1 MSAET
6 KIYTVSE
13 VTTLIKSVL
22 EMNIPPVWVEGEISS
37 WTKAASG
44 HAYFSLK
51 DPNAQLPCV
60 IWKQNAASLLFKP
73 EEGMNVRVSGGISVY
88 EKSGKYQ
95 LIASQVQPAGVGDLY
110 AQFEKLKTRLSAE
123 GLFDE
128 EKKTTLPQYPFF
140 VGVVTSPDGAVIS
153 DIINVLNRRAPYVTV
168 ILEPTRVQGEG
179 SAEEIAAALNKMDS
193 EGKVDLII
201 VGRGGGSIEDLWS
214 FNEEVVARAIFDCN
228 TPVISSVG
236 HEIDYTI
243 ADFVADLRAA
253 TPSAAA
259 ELAAPKLEDLW
270 FTISDYSNTIYGLI
284 IDYIRDFERQ
294 IDEYERNFSS
304 ERYSSLIENEE
315 KKIDELLKMIFVQQD
330 HKLNLL
336 SLWVDSLSSNLD
348 ALSPDAVLKRGY
360 SVVTSVASGKVISAS
375 DQVNKGDE
383 ISIKLHVGN
392 LIGNV
397 KEVSSGVR

>member
-128 EKKTTLPQYPFF
+128 EKKSALPQYPFF

-270 FTISDYSNTIYGLI
+270 FTISDYSNTIYDLI

-348 ALSPDAVLKRGY
+348 ALCPDAVLKRGY

>member
-1 MSAET
+1 MSTET

-51 DPNAQLPCV
+51 DSNAQLPCV

-73 EEGMNVRVSGGISVY
+73 EEGMNVRVSGGVSVY

-95 LIASQVQPAGVGDLY
+95 LIASQVQPIGAGDLY
-110 AQFEKLKTRLSAE
+110 QQFEKLKTRLSIE

-128 EKKTTLPQYPFF
+128 EKKTALPQIPFS

-153 DIINVLNRRAPYVTV
+153 DIINVLNRRAPYVTI

-179 SAEEIAAALNKMDS
+179 SAEEIAAALKKIDS
-193 EGKVDLII
+193 EGKADLII

-228 TPVISSVG
+228 TPIISSVG

-243 ADFVADLRAA
+243 ADFVADFRAP

-259 ELAAPKLEDLW
+259 ELAAPRMEDLL
-270 FTISDYSNTIYGLI
+270 FTISDHSTTIFDMI
-284 IDYIRDFERQ
+284 TDYIRDYERQ
-294 IDEYERNFSS
+294 IDEYERNFSR
-304 ERYSSLIENEE
+304 EKYSSLIGNEE
-315 KKIDELLKMIFVQQD
+315 KKISELLNLIFIQQE

-336 SLWVDSLSSNLD
+336 SLWVDSLSNNLD

-360 SVVTSVASGKVISAS
+360 SVVTSVASGKVISTS

-397 KEVSSGVR
+397 KEVSNGVR

>member
-6 KIYTVSE
+6 KIYSVSE
-13 VTTLIKSVL
+13 VTTLIKSIL

-51 DPNAQLPCV
+51 DSNAQLPCV

-73 EEGMNVRVSGGISVY
+73 EEGMNVRVNGGISVY

-110 AQFEKLKTRLSAE
+110 QQFEKLKTRLSAE

-128 EKKTTLPQYPFF
+128 DKKTALPQIPFII
-140 VGVVTSPDGAVIS
+140 GVVTSPDGAVIS

-168 ILEPTRVQGEG
+168 KLEPTRVQGVG
-179 SAEEIAAALNKMDS
+179 SAEEIATALKKMDS
-193 EGKVDLII
+193 EGEVDLII
-201 VGRGGGSIEDLWS
+201 IGRGGGSIEDLWS

-228 TPVISSVG
+228 TPIISSVG

-243 ADFVADLRAA
+243 ADFVADLRAP

-259 ELAAPKLEDLW
+259 ELAAPKMDDLLYAIGEYSK
-270 FTISDYSNTIYGLI
+270 TVYELISDY
-284 IDYIRDFERQ
+284 IREYERQ
-294 IDEYERNFSS
+294 IDEYERNFSW
-304 ERYSSLIENEE
+304 ERYNSMIEEE
-315 KKIDELLKMIFVQQD
+315 KKTISDHLNMIFMQQE
-330 HKLNLL
+330 HNLNLL
-336 SLWVDSLSSNLD
+336 NLRVESLSNNLD
-348 ALSPDAVLKRGY
+348 ALNPDAVLARGY
-360 SVVTSVASGKVISAS
+360 SVVSSVASGKVISAFN
-375 DQVNKGDE
+375 QVEKGEE
-383 ISIKLHVGN
+383 INIKLHVGN

-397 KEVSSGVR
+397 KEVSNGVR

>member
-1 MSAET
+1 MSAEA

-51 DPNAQLPCV
+51 DSNAMLPCV

-73 EEGMNVRVSGGISVY
+73 EEGMKVRVSGGVSVY

-110 AQFEKLKTRLSAE
+110 QQFEKLKSRLSAE

-128 EKKTTLPQYPFF
+128 EKKIVLPQIPFF
-140 VGVVTSPDGAVIS
+140 IGVVTSPDGAVIS
-153 DIINVLNRRAPYVTV
+153 DIINVLNRRAPYVTI

-179 SAEEIAAALNKMDS
+179 SADEIAEALKKMDS

-236 HEIDYTI
+236 HEIDFTI
-243 ADFVADLRAA
+243 ADFVADLRAP

-259 ELAAPKLEDLW
+259 ELAAPQMEDLM
-270 FTISDYSNTIYGLI
+270 FTISDYSKTIFDLI
-284 IDYIRDFERQ
+284 SDNIRD
-294 IDEYERNFSS
+294 YERLIDDFEHDFSR
-304 ERYSSLIENEE
+304 ERYRSLIEDEE
-315 KKIDELLKMIFVQQD
+315 KKINELLKMIFIQQD

-336 SLWVDSLSSNLD
+336 SLWVDNLSNNLD

-360 SVVTSVASGKVISAS
+360 SVVTSVASGEVISTF

-392 LIGNV
+392 LIGNI

>member
-6 KIYTVSE
+6 KIYSVSE
-13 VTTLIKSVL
+13 VTTLIKSIL

-51 DPNAQLPCV
+51 DSNAQLPCV

-73 EEGMNVRVSGGISVY
+73 EEGMNVRVNGGISVY

-110 AQFEKLKTRLSAE
+110 QQFEKLKTRLSAE

-128 EKKTTLPQYPFF
+128 DKKTALPQIPFII
-140 VGVVTSPDGAVIS
+140 GVVTSPDGAVIS

-168 ILEPTRVQGEG
+168 KLEPTRVQGVG
-179 SAEEIAAALNKMDS
+179 SAEEIAAALKKMDS
-193 EGKVDLII
+193 EGEVDLII
-201 VGRGGGSIEDLWS
+201 IGRGGGSIEDLWS

-243 ADFVADLRAA
+243 ADFVADLRAP

-259 ELAAPKLEDLW
+259 ELAAPKMDDLLYAIGEYSK
-270 FTISDYSNTIYGLI
+270 TVYELISDY
-284 IDYIRDFERQ
+284 IREYEGQ
-294 IDEYERNFSS
+294 IDEYERNFSW
-304 ERYSSLIENEE
+304 ERYNSMIEEE
-315 KKIDELLKMIFVQQD
+315 KKKISDHLNMIFMQQE
-330 HKLNLL
+330 HNLNLL
-336 SLWVDSLSSNLD
+336 NLRVESLSNNLD
-348 ALSPDAVLKRGY
+348 ALNPDAVLARGY
-360 SVVTSVASGKVISAS
+360 SVVSSVASGKVISAFN
-375 DQVNKGDE
+375 QVEKGEE
-383 ISIKLHVGN
+383 INIKLHVGN

-397 KEVSSGVR
+397 KEVSNGVR

>member
-128 EKKTTLPQYPFF
+128 EKKSALPQYPFS

-193 EGKVDLII
+193 EGRVDLII

-270 FTISDYSNTIYGLI
+270 FTISDYSNTIYDLI

-336 SLWVDSLSSNLD
+336 SLWIDSLSSNLD

>member
-128 EKKTTLPQYPFF
+128 EKKTTLPQYPFS

-270 FTISDYSNTIYGLI
+270 FTISDYSNTIYDLI
-284 IDYIRDFERQ
+284 IDDIRDFERQ

-315 KKIDELLKMIFVQQD
+315 KKIDELLKMIFVQQH

-375 DQVNKGDE
+375 DQVNQGEE
-383 ISIKLHVGN
+383 INIKLHVGN
-392 LIGNV
+392 LIGIV

>member
-128 EKKTTLPQYPFF
+128 EKKTTLPQYPFS

-270 FTISDYSNTIYGLI
+270 FTISDYSNTIYDLI

-392 LIGNV
+392 LIGIV

>member
-1 MSAET
+1 MSTET

-95 LIASQVQPAGVGDLY
+95 LIASQVQPAGVGDLF
-110 AQFEKLKTRLSAE
+110 AEFEKLKTRLSAE

-128 EKKTTLPQYPFF
+128 EKKTTLPQYPFS

-259 ELAAPKLEDLW
+259 ELAAPKLEDLL
-270 FTISDYSNTIYGLI
+270 FTISDHSNTIYDLI
-284 IDYIRDFERQ
+284 VNYIRDYERQ
-294 IDEYERNFSS
+294 IDEYERNFSR

-330 HKLNLL
+330 HKLSFL

-383 ISIKLHVGN
+383 INIKLHVGN

>member
-6 KIYTVSE
+6 KIYSVSE
-13 VTTLIKSVL
+13 VTTLIKSIL
-22 EMNIPPVWVEGEISS
+22 ETNIPPLWVEGEISS

-51 DPNAQLPCV
+51 DSNAQLPCV

-73 EEGMNVRVSGGISVY
+73 EEGMNVRVSGGVSVY

-95 LIASQVQPAGVGDLY
+95 LIVSQVQPAGMGDLY
-110 AQFEKLKTRLSAE
+110 QQFELLKTRLAAE

-128 EKKTTLPQYPFF
+128 DKKSALPQIPFT

-153 DIINVLNRRAPYVTV
+153 DIINVLSRRAPYVT
-168 ILEPTRVQGEG
+168 IKLEPTRVQGAG
-179 SAEEIAAALNKMDS
+179 SAEEIAAALKKMDLKG
-193 EGKVDLII
+193 EVDLII

-214 FNEEVVARAIFDCN
+214 FNEEVVARAIFDCT

-243 ADFVADLRAA
+243 ADFVADLRAP

-259 ELAAPKLEDLW
+259 ELAAPKMDDLLSA
-270 FTISDYSNTIYGLI
+270 ISDYSKSVNDLI
-284 IDYIRDFERQ
+284 SDYIRDYERQ
-294 IDEYERNFSS
+294 IDEYERNFRW
-304 ERYSSLIENEE
+304 ERYNLIIEE
-315 KKIDELLKMIFVQQD
+315 EQKKVRDLSNNIFVQQKQ
-330 HKLNLL
+330 KLNLL
-336 SLWVDSLSSNLD
+336 SLGVESLSNNLD
-348 ALSPDAVLKRGY
+348 ALSPEAVLKRGY
-360 SVVTSVASGKVISAS
+360 SIVSAVATEKVISAF
-375 DQVNKGDE
+375 DQVDIGDE
-383 ISIKLHVGN
+383 INIKLHVGN

-397 KEVSSGVR
+397 KEVSNSVR

>member
-270 FTISDYSNTIYGLI
+270 FTISDYSNTIYDLI

>member
-128 EKKTTLPQYPFF
+128 EKKTTLPQYPFS

-270 FTISDYSNTIYGLI
+270 FTISDHSNTIYDLI

-375 DQVNKGDE
+375 DQVNQGDE
-383 ISIKLHVGN
+383 INIKLHVGN
-392 LIGNV
+392 LIGIV

>member
-13 VTTLIKSVL
+13 VTALIKSVL

-128 EKKTTLPQYPFF
+128 KKKTTLPQYPFS

-259 ELAAPKLEDLW
+259 ELAAPKLEDLQ
-270 FTISDYSNTIYGLI
+270 FTINDHSNTIYDLI
-284 IDYIRDFERQ
+284 IDYIRDYERQ
-294 IDEYERNFSS
+294 IDEYERNFSR
-304 ERYSSLIENEE
+304 ERYSSLIENEK

-330 HKLNLL
+330 HKLSFL

-383 ISIKLHVGN
+383 INIKLHVGN

>member
-128 EKKTTLPQYPFF
+128 EKKTTLPQYPFS

-259 ELAAPKLEDLW
+259 ELAAPKLEDLQ
-270 FTISDYSNTIYGLI
+270 FTISAYSNTIYDLI

-392 LIGNV
+392 LIGIV

>member
-128 EKKTTLPQYPFF
+128 EKKSALPQYPFS

-193 EGKVDLII
+193 EGRVDLII

-270 FTISDYSNTIYGLI
+270 FTISDYSNTIYDLI

>member
-73 EEGMNVRVSGGISVY
+73 EEGMKVRVSGGISVY

-128 EKKTTLPQYPFF
+128 EKKTALPQYPFY

-214 FNEEVVARAIFDCN
+214 FNEEEVARAIFDCN

-236 HEIDYTI
+236 HEIDFTI

-259 ELAAPKLEDLW
+259 ELAAPKLEDLQ
-270 FTISDYSNTIYGLI
+270 FTISDHSNTIYDMILN
-284 IDYIRDFERQ
+284 YIRDYERQ
-294 IDEYERNFSS
+294 IDEYERNFSR
-304 ERYSSLIENEE
+304 ERYSSLIENEN

-330 HKLNLL
+330 HKLNFLN
-336 SLWVDSLSSNLD
+336 LWVDSLSSNLD

-383 ISIKLHVGN
+383 INIKLHVGN
-392 LIGNV
+392 LTGNV

>member
-13 VTTLIKSVL
+13 VTSLIKSVL

-95 LIASQVQPAGVGDLY
+95 LIASQVQPAGVGDLF
-110 AQFEKLKTRLSAE
+110 AEFEKLKTRLSAE

-128 EKKTTLPQYPFF
+128 EKKTTLPQYPFS

-214 FNEEVVARAIFDCN
+214 FNEEVVARAIFDCD

-259 ELAAPKLEDLW
+259 ELAAPKLEDLL
-270 FTISDYSNTIYGLI
+270 FTISDHSNTIYDLI
-284 IDYIRDFERQ
+284 VNYIRDYERQ
-294 IDEYERNFSS
+294 IDEYERNFSR

-330 HKLNLL
+330 HKLSFL

-383 ISIKLHVGN
+383 INIKLHVGN

>member
-128 EKKTTLPQYPFF
+128 EKKSALPQYPFF

-270 FTISDYSNTIYGLI
+270 FTISDYSNTIYDLI